1 MNQQLDTKLIE
12 NALAL
17 TWKSMEDME
26 IVSWVIYQKEELTY
40 RFSIEKFCYYLLSKP
55 FLSEYEPYYWV
66 QFKDSM
72 RYRVWH
78 AFQEA
83 ITAYQDENEKLLV
96 DLLEKL
102 V

>member
-1 MNQQLDTKLIE
+1 MISQELIE
-12 NALAL
+12 SALQL
-17 TWKSMEDME
+17 TDKTMIDMN
-26 IVSWVIYQKEELTY
+26 ILPVLCK
-40 RFSIEKFCYYLLSKP
+40 FSIQNFYYYLLSKP

-83 ITAYQDENEKLLV
+83 ITAYQDGNDKLLV
-96 DLLEKL
+96 DLLGKL

>member
-1 MNQQLDTKLIE
+1 MLNNTLIE
-12 NALAL
+12 NALNL
-17 TWKSMEDME
+17 TGKTMEDM
-26 IVSWVIYQKEELTY
+26 KELIDLWNNDAGY
-40 RFSIEKFCYYLLSKP
+40 YFSIEKFCYYLLSKP

-83 ITAYQDENEKLLV
+83 ITAYQDWNDKLLV

>member
-1 MNQQLDTKLIE
+1 MIQNELITK
-12 NALAL
+12 ALAL
-17 TWKSMEDME
+17 TGKTMEDICWPTIHFWE
-26 IVSWVIYQKEELTY
+26 IIPYEL
-40 RFSIEKFCYYLLSKP
+40 SIEKFWWYLLSKP
-55 FLSEYEPYYWV
+55 FLSEYEQYYWV

-72 RYRVWH
+72 RHRVWH

-83 ITAYQDENEKLLV
+83 ITAYQDWNEKLLV

>member
-1 MNQQLDTKLIE
+1 MLDNKLIE

-17 TWKSMEDME
+17 TGKNIFSVESCNWHDVE
-26 IVSWVIYQKEELTY
+26 
-40 RFSIEKFCYYLLSKP
+40 FSIEKFCYYLLSKP

-83 ITAYQDENEKLLV
+83 ITAYQDWNDKLLV

>member
-1 MNQQLDTKLIE
+1 METKLIE
-12 NALAL
+12 KALAL
-17 TWKSMEDME
+17 TDENIEDMMEWVPDE
-26 IVSWVIYQKEELTY
+26 IWFWKV
-40 RFSIEKFCYYLLSKP
+40 FSMEKFCYYLLSKP

-83 ITAYQDENEKLLV
+83 ITAYQDWNDKLLV